1 MQMKLLT
8 IAAAV
13 ALAFGTAAQAQQR
26 QDTAQEGKPT
36 ASSPAPERNTAKA
49 DRKGGDR
56 QARKAEEDR
65 IEADAKA
72 AKAKCDGMQDKQKDV
87 CQQEAK
93 SQEKVKKAELDAK
106 YDPTPRKQ
114 RKVEEQKAEATYEV
128 AKVKCDAQMKDDDA
142 CKKQAKA
149 EYDRAKADI
158 KAKYAKADAKRE
170 RPAGT
175 GATQRGA
182 DNTPNRDLNRNGR

>member
-1 MQMKLLT
+1 MHIKLLT

-13 ALAFGTAAQAQQR
+13 ALAFGTAQAQQR
-26 QDTAQEGKPT
+26 QDTTKEGKPT
-36 ASSPAPERNTAKA
+36 ASSPAPERDVKA
-49 DRKGGDR
+49 DGKRGDR

-72 AKAKCDGMQDKQKDV
+72 AKAKCDGMDGKQKDV

-93 SQEKVKKAELDAK
+93 SNEKVAKAELDAK
-106 YDPTPRKQ
+106 YDPTPRKV
-114 RKVEEQKAEATYEV
+114 RKVEEQKAEAKYEV
-128 AKVKCDAQMKDDDA
+128 AKAKCDAQAKDDDA

-158 KAKYAKADAKRE
+158 KAKHAKADAK

-175 GATQRGA
+175 GATRGE

>member
-72 AKAKCDGMQDKQKDV
+72 AKAKCDGMDGKQKDV

-93 SQEKVKKAELDAK
+93 AKEKVAKAELDAK
-106 YDPTPRKQ
+106 YDNSPRKQ
-114 RKVEEQKAEATYEV
+114 RKVEEVKAEGEYEV
-128 AKVKCDAQMKDDDA
+128 AKARCDMQKGNKEDA
-142 CKKQAKA
+142 CEKQAKA
-149 EYDRAKADI
+149 TYDKAKADI
-158 KAKYAKADAKRE
+158 KAKYAKADAKRD

-175 GATQRGA
+175 GATGS
-182 DNTPNRDLNRNGR
+182 DNTPNRDLNRSGK